1 MILSNPFNKVFS
13 KPSFDL
19 MHFLGKCLPLSA
31 AACVSVL
38 LASITPAS
46 AQLVIVGQEVGANVV
61 FTVSGSFDPGAST
74 PGVFFAPETRF
85 DPPGGKFEA
94 WQTGATMKR
103 FALEATVPFGTGLDQ
118 LNVGIGAGDNFAIL
132 GNELFLVVT
141 YTAGTPINTTLTFA
155 GTTLAAL
162 GVDVA
167 GGPHVWTVTDSG
179 GTITMQFAPP
189 AQFTQP
195 APTVDNSALR
205 TSLSKKIKK
214 LKKEAR
220 LAKRKG
226 QSAKAKR
233 LLEKAMKF
241 QKRLKALG

>member
-1 MILSNPFNKVFS
+1 
-13 KPSFDL
+13 
-19 MHFLGKCLPLSA
+19 LSA

-38 LASITPAS
+38 LASIAPAS
-46 AQLVIVGQEVGANVV
+46 AQVVIFGEEVGPDVV
-61 FTVSGSFDPGAST
+61 FTVSGSFDPGAPT
-74 PGVFFAPETRF
+74 PGNDFSVETIF
-85 DPPGGKFEA
+85 EPSSGEFEA
-94 WQTGATMKR
+94 WQTATIVNR
-103 FALEATVPFGTGLDQ
+103 FALDATVPFGTGLLQED
-118 LNVGIGAGDNFAIL
+118 VGIGAGDNFAIF
-132 GNELFLVVT
+132 GDELYLDNTHV
-141 YTAGTPINTTLTFA
+141 AGTPINTTLTFA
-155 GTTLAAL
+155 GTTLADL

-167 GGPHVWTVTDSG
+167 GGPYVWTVTNSAA
-179 GTITMQFAPP
+179 TITML
-189 AQFTQP
+189 FTLP

-233 LLEKAMKF
+233 LLKKAMKC

>member
-19 MHFLGKCLPLSA
+19 MHFLGKCFPLSA

-46 AQLVIVGQEVGANVV
+46 AQLVIFGEEVGPDVV
-61 FTVSGSFDPGAST
+61 FTVSGSFDPGAPT
-74 PGVFFAPETRF
+74 PGNDFSPETIF
-85 DPPGGKFEA
+85 DPSGGHFEA
-94 WQTGATMKR
+94 WQTATIVNR
-103 FALEATVPFGTGLDQ
+103 FALDATVLFGAGVLQ
-118 LNVGIGAGDNFAIL
+118 ENVGIGAGDNFAIF
-132 GNELFLVVT
+132 GDELSLHNT
-141 YTAGTPINTTLTFA
+141 YVAGTPINTTLTFA

-179 GTITMQFAPP
+179 GTITML
-189 AQFTQP
+189 FTLP
-195 APTVDNSALR
+195 APKVDNSALR

-220 LAKRKG
+220 LANRKG

-233 LLEKAMKF
+233 LLKKAMKC
-241 QKRLKALG
+241 QKTLKALG